1 MSSALGHGEGRR
13 GQFEIMGLAIIVVII
28 AFAILL
34 SLRFIKPSQTTDLKK
49 DVTDSTL
56 ASNTLTVILKT
67 TLDCKDIDLKSLLQ
81 DCAEGVT
88 NKEYCTPDDNDPCG
102 KVKDIINKSILQKTL
117 DVWKKDYTFSAT
129 VVGASQPI
137 FPPITNTPI
146 LASGP
151 TCGITQ
157 LGKRY
162 TSVISELFPVSL
174 KNGRLMEI
182 SLSICR

>member
-1 MSSALGHGEGRR
+1 MSIGMGHRK

-28 AFAILL
+28 AFAVLL

-56 ASNTLTVILKT
+56 ASNMLNVILKT
-67 TLDCKDIDLKSLLQ
+67 TLECKDIDLKSLLQ
-81 DCAEGVT
+81 DCAEGVK
-88 NKEYCTPDDNDPCG
+88 NKEYCKPGDNDPCG
-102 KVKDIINKSILQKTL
+102 KVKAIINESILRKTL
-117 DVWKKDYTFSAT
+117 DVWKKDYTFRAT
-129 VVGASQPI
+129 VIGASQPI
-137 FPPITNTPI
+137 FPAITNTPI

-151 TCGITQ
+151 TCDLKQ
-157 LGKRY
+157 LGKKY
-162 TSVISELFPVSL
+162 TSVISESFPIPL

>member
-1 MSSALGHGEGRR
+1 MSQAMSSRK

-34 SLRFIKPSQTTDLKK
+34 SLRFIKPSETADLKK

-56 ASNTLTVILKT
+56 ASNMLNVILKT
-67 TLDCKDIDLKSLLQ
+67 TLKCKDIDLKSLLQ
-81 DCAEGVT
+81 DCAEGVR
-88 NKEYCTPDDNDPCG
+88 NKEYCAPGDNEPCG
-102 KVKDIINKSILQKTL
+102 KVMAIINESILRKTL
-117 DVWKKDYTFSAT
+117 DVWKKEYTFRAS

-137 FPPITNTPI
+137 FPPITNTAI

-151 TCGITQ
+151 TCDKKQ
-157 LGKRY
+157 LGKKY
-162 TSVISELFPVSL
+162 MSVISESFPIPL

-182 SLSICR
+182 SLDICR